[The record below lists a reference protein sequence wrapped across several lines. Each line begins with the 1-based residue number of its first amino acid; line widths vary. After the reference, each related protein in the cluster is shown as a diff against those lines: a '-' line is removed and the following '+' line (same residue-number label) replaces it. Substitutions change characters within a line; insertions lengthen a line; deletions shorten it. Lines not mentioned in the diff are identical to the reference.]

1 MAGRMIAA
9 IRKFV
14 RDIFLRL
21 FQSFMGCASARRVLI
36 LVLSR
41 KTAELVDT
49 SQWKSE
55 RLRRQPGSDATRC
68 RYFGKSRAT
77 RPVAAPRPGV
87 LPGRCAWRIAGK
99 RQQAIATPSMTLLL
113 EPWYITMT
121 PSAATRSPIGCQL
134 LPVQL

>member
-49 SQWKSE
+49 SRWSGYVGSPGPMRPDVATLGNRGRRDPLPPRDQACCPAGAPGES
-55 RLRRQPGSDATRC
+55 RGSVSRRSLRRR
-68 RYFGKSRAT
+68 
-77 RPVAAPRPGV
+77 
-87 LPGRCAWRIAGK
+87 
-99 RQQAIATPSMTLLL
+99 
-113 EPWYITMT
+113 
-121 PSAATRSPIGCQL
+121 
-134 LPVQL
+134 